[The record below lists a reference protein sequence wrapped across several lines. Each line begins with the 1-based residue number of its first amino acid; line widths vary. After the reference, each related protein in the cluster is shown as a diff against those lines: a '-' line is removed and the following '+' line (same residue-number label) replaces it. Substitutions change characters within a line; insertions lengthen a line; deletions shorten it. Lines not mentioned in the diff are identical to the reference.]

1 VAQVSVTI
9 NGRHYRMA
17 CEDGQEEHLIGLARD
32 LDGRITRLRGNFGE
46 IGDMRLTVMAA
57 LMIADELSESG
68 RQLRT
73 LEDEL
78 VRLREVGAA
87 AGDRVE
93 ATENAVAA
101 ALNTAAER
109 IEVLARS
116 LNSGRGPG
124 SAGIPVG

>member
-1 VAQVSVTI
+1 MAQVSVTI

-17 CEDGQEEHLIGLARD
+17 CEDGQEEHLLGLART
-32 LDGRITRLRGNFGE
+32 LDGRITQLRANFGE

-57 LMIADELSESG
+57 LMIADEFSETN

-87 AGDRVE
+87 AGDRIE

-101 ALNTAAER
+101 ALNDAAER
-109 IEVLARS
+109 VENLTRS
-116 LNSGRGPG
+116 LNPGR
-124 SAGIPVG
+124 SAGAHSLPIG

>member
-78 VRLREVGAA
+78 VRLREVGAT

>member
-1 VAQVSVTI
+1 MAQVSVTI

-17 CEDGQEEHLIGLARD
+17 CEDGQEEHLLGLARN
-32 LDGRITRLRGNFGE
+32 LDGRITQLRANFGE

-57 LMIADELSESG
+57 LMIADEFSEASK
-68 RQLRT
+68 QLRT

-78 VRLREVGAA
+78 VRLREAGTV

-101 ALNTAAER
+101 VLNNAAER
-109 IEVLARS
+109 IE
-116 LNSGRGPG
+116 N
-124 SAGIPVG
+124 